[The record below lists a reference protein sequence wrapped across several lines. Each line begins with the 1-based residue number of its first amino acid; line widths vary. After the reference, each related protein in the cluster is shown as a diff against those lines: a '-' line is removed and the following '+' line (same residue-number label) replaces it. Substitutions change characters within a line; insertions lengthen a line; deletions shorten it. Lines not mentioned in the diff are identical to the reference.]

1 MSATETIE
9 VVVHH
14 ELAPGTHAQILEAIT
29 AFLTNPALIDA
40 TLSIHMFRYLALGDQ
55 WQPVRR
61 AHVEL
66 RATTYLTATGGLDE

>member
-29 AFLTNPALIDA
+29 SSDKDRKAGTDA
-40 TLSIHMFRYLALGDQ
+40 PKVFG
-55 WQPVRR
+55 P
-61 AHVEL
+61 
-66 RATTYLTATGGLDE
+66 TG